1 MSPEF
6 SIITPVLNMA
16 SHVSEC
22 IESVKNQD
30 VSVEHIIV
38 DGGSTDDTLEMVRKL
53 QHPDLKIIEGPDNG
67 QSDAINKGLKMAT
80 GRIFNWLNAD
90 DKLRDGALKTV
101 QEQIDDNTD
110 VVLGKCEHKTSN
122 GKVIA
127 TGQTFCSSSVP
138 KAMANYAMAQPSHF
152 YKTSSVKEL
161 NGLNEKL
168 HYVMDMDLWFRYLLK
183 NGSKQ
188 VAITDSVL
196 SDFLVHPESK
206 TSSQASAMKAEKYG
220 VFLTVL
226 KNLDTPDI
234 VENVVRKK
242 ASDLA
247 LNYALGD
254 FNSSEFL
261 SEFCW
266 HLLLE
271 AYENG
276 DLELA
281 SQLLDLVR
289 SGDRLSYEEQVYWNL
304 RVSGPSGQLIKKI
317 RGR

>member
-1 MSPEF
+1 MSPQF

-16 SHVSEC
+16 SHVSGC
-22 IESVKNQD
+22 IESVKNQN
-30 VSVEHIIV
+30 VTIEHIIV
-38 DGGSTDDTLEMVRKL
+38 DGGSTDDTLEVVRDL

-67 QSDAINKGLKMAT
+67 QSDAINKGLKMAK

-90 DKLRDGALKTV
+90 DKLRAGALKNV
-101 QEQIDDNTD
+101 LDLMEGND
-110 VVLGKCEHKTSN
+110 VVIGKCEHKTST

-127 TGQTFCSSSVP
+127 TGRTYCDSSVP
-138 KAMANYAMAQPSHF
+138 KTMANYAMAQPSHF

-161 NGLNEKL
+161 SGLNEAL

-183 NGSKQ
+183 NGSRR
-188 VAITDSVL
+188 VAKTDSVL

-226 KNLDTPDI
+226 KNIDTPDF

-254 FNSSEFL
+254 FSSSEFL

-276 DLELA
+276 DLDLA

-289 SGDRLSYEEQVYWNL
+289 SGDRLSKEEQVFWNL
-304 RVSGPSGQLIKKI
+304 RVNGPSGQLIKKL